1 MTLRDLFL
9 LAENDPKW
17 IIAYLVILP
26 LMSFLLYVFV
36 KDSNKAYRIKWLFSI
51 ICFMVVLPGIFSLT
65 FNIYLFLF
73 ERQSIWDL
81 NLISQILPIASML
94 ISLYF
99 IKRTLAFD
107 YIPGFEKL
115 TCVSALLFGM
125 MALLWVVDKTHI
137 FAFSMIPFSIIIIGF
152 VALILFVKYGITKL
166 F

>member
-17 IIAYLVILP
+17 LIAYLVAWPVL
-26 LMSFLLYVFV
+26 SFLLFVFI
-36 KDSNKAYRIKWLFSI
+36 KDSNNAYRIKWLFSA
-51 ICFMVVLPGIFSLT
+51 ICFLVVLPGIFSLT

-73 ERQSIWDL
+73 ERQSVWDL

-94 ISLYF
+94 TSLYF

-115 TCVSALLFGM
+115 TSISTVLFGM

-152 VALILFVKYGITKL
+152 VALILFVKYGVKRL